1 MTKNILHNIEK
12 NMSSFSKGQK
22 LIARFILENYDKAA
36 FMTASKLGKTVQVS
50 ESTVVRFATQLGYE
64 GYPSMQRALQE
75 MIRGKLTGVKTL
87 PVRPCVSRELGMGL
101 HPREQLPP
109 GISRLRECVLEYI
122 GEL

>member
-75 MIRGKLTGVKTL
+75 MIRGKLTSIQRIQRRTASSQG
-87 PVRPCVSRELGMGL
+87 P
-101 HPREQLPP
+101 
-109 GISRLRECVLEYI
+109 I
-122 GEL
+122 